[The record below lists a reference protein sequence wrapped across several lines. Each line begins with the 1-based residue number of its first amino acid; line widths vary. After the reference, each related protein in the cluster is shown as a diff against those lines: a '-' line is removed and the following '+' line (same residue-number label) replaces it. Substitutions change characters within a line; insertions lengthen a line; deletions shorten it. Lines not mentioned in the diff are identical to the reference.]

1 MEELPVIAK
10 TYEVYKKIQEL
21 NDGLDKKYRNSIGEP
36 LIRQC
41 EAVLRQLLIA
51 KYAPKAV
58 REQFLIR
65 GNAEA
70 ELLTLQLR
78 SVLERK
84 LANETNV
91 LKIQANLAEARRM
104 LGGWLKSVRS

>member
-36 LIRQC
+36 LIRRC
-41 EAVLRQLLIA
+41 EEVLRQLLVA
-51 KYAPKAV
+51 KYAPKAI
-58 REQFLIR
+58 REQFLIKS
-65 GNAEA
+65 NAEA
-70 ELLTLQLR
+70 ELLSLQLR

-84 LANETNV
+84 LANETNI
-91 LKIQANLAEARRM
+91 LKIQAKLTEARRM